1 MHFPPLPP
9 SDGWHPLVVHFPIA
23 LLATTP
29 LLLLLALLWKKHRVG
44 LSIAAFAVLAL
55 GTLGAFA
62 ATYTGELAEHQ
73 AKAVVG
79 GKALLHEHEEQAELA
94 RNLFAGLTVL
104 GGIGLLT
111 LLVFGEKLSRK
122 LVVISMIVLVLLN
135 VAAMM
140 VLAGAAHL
148 GGRLVH
154 ELGVRAPLGGTV
166 TSATPTGVVDHRD

>member
-29 LLLLLALLWKKHRVG
+29 VLVLLALLWKKHRVG
-44 LSIAAFAVLAL
+44 LSIAAFTVLAL

-73 AKAVVG
+73 AKAVTG
-79 GKALLHEHEEQAELA
+79 GEALLHEHEEQAELA
-94 RNLFAGLTVL
+94 RSLFAGLTAL
-104 GGIGLLT
+104 GAIGLLA
-111 LLVFGEKLSRK
+111 LLIIGEKLPRK
-122 LVVISMIVLVLLN
+122 LVVISMLLLVLLN
-135 VAAMM
+135 IGAMV

-148 GGRLVH
+148 GARLVH
-154 ELGVRAPLGGTV
+154 ELGVRAPLGDTPSSA
-166 TSATPTGVVDHRD
+166 SATVGHHD